1 MRGFL
6 FILTLFLFSS
16 AKALTLKE
24 AEELAVKNYPELKAL
39 YLQSKSIKTKAK
51 SIKLSRFGEIDLN
64 AKLSDFNRNYMLVP
78 MSHLPSPQSPPPFDS
93 RTFSYGISYS
103 MPLYLGGNILR
114 RVKITELQAE
124 ILKNLKTATEW
135 QVKYNVDA
143 LYLNYLSLSETER
156 ALKSYR
162 ESLLKLQEDVKAGI
176 KAGKFAKV
184 DLLKV
189 EYSVEDVQ
197 SKIDEIKAQKSA
209 IITALETL
217 IGKEIDKLEPVEV
230 DYQEKGYSVENLYRE
245 LLQRN
250 HFLRVKEREV
260 RISSKEIEKE
270 KGKYGLKV
278 KLNALYARNYGF
290 DTGENEGYGT
300 VTLNFQLPVFEF
312 GRKKYDVLSA
322 SLKKLSKEKE
332 FDKVKRE
339 LKRKLAETIADLK
352 SVQYDIRALQKK
364 LELAKEVERIEK
376 LKYESGKG
384 DMDHLLLAKAKR
396 FLTQASLNASYYKWE
411 STLRRID
418 ALLEV
423 ER

>member
-1 MRGFL
+1 MKKVTLILCVFL
-6 FILTLFLFSS
+6 LSPAS
-16 AKALTLKE
+16 ALTLKE

-39 YLQSKSIKTKAK
+39 ELQSESSRTKAK

-78 MSHLPSPQSPPPFDS
+78 MSNLPSPQNSPPFDS
-93 RTFSYGISYS
+93 KTFSYGISYS
-103 MPLYLGGNILR
+103 MPLYLGGNISR
-114 RVKITELQAE
+114 QVKIAELQAE

-197 SKIDEIKAQKSA
+197 SKIDEIKAKKSA

-217 IGKEIDKLEPVEV
+217 IGKKIDKLEPVEV
-230 DYQEKGYSVENLYRE
+230 NYQEKNYSLEKLYSE
-245 LLQRN
+245 LLRRN
-250 HFLRVKEREV
+250 HFLRVKE
-260 RISSKEIEKE
+260 KEIKVSLKEIKTE
-270 KGKYGLKV
+270 KGKYGLKI
-278 KLNALYARNYGF
+278 KLDALYARNYGF
-290 DTGENEGYGT
+290 DSKENEGYGT

-322 SLKKLSKEKE
+322 NLRKLSKEKE

-339 LKRKLAETIADLK
+339 LKRELAETIADLN
-352 SVQYDIRALQKK
+352 SIQYDIRALEKK

-396 FLTQASLNASYYKWE
+396 FLTEANLRASYYRWE
-411 STLRRID
+411 STLRRIN

>member
-1 MRGFL
+1 MRRL
-6 FILTLFLFSS
+6 LVLTLFLFSS
-16 AKALTLKE
+16 ANALTLKE

-39 YLQSKSIKTKAK
+39 ELQSESSRVKAK
-51 SIKLSRFGEIDLN
+51 SIKLSRFGEINLN

-78 MSHLPSPQSPPPFDS
+78 MSNLPGPHNFPPFDS
-93 RTFSYGISYS
+93 KVFSYGISYS
-103 MPLYLGGNILR
+103 MPLYLGGNISR
-114 RVKITELQAE
+114 QVKIAELQAE

-143 LYLNYLSLSETER
+143 LYLNYLSLSGTER

-197 SKIDEIKAQKSA
+197 SKIDEIKAKKSA

-217 IGKEIDKLEPVEV
+217 VGKKIDKLEPVEV
-230 DYQEKGYSVENLYRE
+230 NYQEKGYSLEKLYSE
-245 LLQRN
+245 LLRRN
-250 HFLRVKEREV
+250 HFLRVKE
-260 RISSKEIEKE
+260 KEIKVSLKEIKTE
-270 KGKYGLKV
+270 KGKYGLKI
-278 KLNALYARNYGF
+278 KLDALYARNYGF
-290 DTGENEGYGT
+290 DSKENEGYGT

-312 GRKKYDVLSA
+312 GRKKYDILSA
-322 SLKKLSKEKE
+322 NLRKLSKEKE
-332 FDKVKRE
+332 FEKVKRE
-339 LKRKLAETIADLK
+339 LKGELAEAIADLN
-352 SVQYDIRALQKK
+352 SIQYDIRALQKK

-384 DMDHLLLAKAKR
+384 DMDHLLLAKAQR
-396 FLTQASLNASYYKWE
+396 FLTQANLSASYYRWE
-411 STLRRID
+411 STLRRIH

>member
-1 MRGFL
+1 MKELIFAL
-6 FILTLFLFSS
+6 ILFLFSS
-16 AKALTLKE
+16 ASALTLEE
-24 AEELAVKNYPELKAL
+24 AEELAVKNYPELKSL
-39 YLQSKSIKTKAK
+39 ELQSESSRIKAK

-78 MSHLPSPQSPPPFDS
+78 MSNLPGPQNSPPFDS
-93 RTFSYGISYS
+93 KTFSYGISYS
-103 MPLYLGGNILR
+103 MPLYLGGNISR
-114 RVKITELQAE
+114 QVKIAELQAE

-197 SKIDEIKAQKSA
+197 SKIDEIKAKKSA

-217 IGKEIDKLEPVEV
+217 IGKKIDKLEPVEV
-230 DYQEKGYSVENLYRE
+230 NYQEKNYSLEKLYSE
-245 LLQRN
+245 LLRRN
-250 HFLRVKEREV
+250 HFLRVKEKEIKV
-260 RISSKEIEKE
+260 SLKEIETE
-270 KGKYGLKV
+270 KGKYGLKI
-278 KLNALYARNYGF
+278 KLDALYARNYGF
-290 DTGENEGYGT
+290 DSKENEGYGT

-312 GRKKYDVLSA
+312 GRKKYDILSA
-322 SLKKLSKEKE
+322 KLKKLSKEKE

-339 LKRKLAETIADLK
+339 LKRELAETIADLN
-352 SVQYDIRALQKK
+352 SIQYDIRALQKK

-396 FLTQASLNASYYKWE
+396 FLTEAELSASYYRWE
-411 STLRRID
+411 STLRRIN